1 MSSENKEF
9 YDLLDSIVNDQS
21 FDLELTPNQTPE
33 TIKCKQLSTAQL
45 KELIKAVVDSP
56 LTQSAFNSTA
66 SKVFKESIVSSPVPE
81 LNVVDRLLFL
91 IETRIQSLSPTSTVT
106 RDDKEIKLDFEQIK
120 QTLQKNIKEN
130 ANLFASKSVQHEKI
144 TVEVCVP
151 LLATETQLNEEL
163 YKNANINVED
173 ADQLRKVLGEAF
185 INEIA
190 KSIKTLT
197 IQDKTLDL
205 STVTFK
211 SRLKTVESLPASLI
225 QKVIEYIE
233 GYKKV
238 VDQALTVDGYLI
250 PIDGSLFSVR

>member
-9 YDLLDSIVNDQS
+9 YDLLNSVVNDET
-21 FDLELTPNQTPE
+21 FDLQLTPASE

-56 LTQSAFNSTA
+56 LTQSAFNTTA
-66 SKVFKESIVSSPVPE
+66 SKVFKDSLVSSPVSE
-81 LNVVDRLLFL
+81 LNVIDRLLFL

-106 RDDKEIKLDFEQIK
+106 REEKEIRIDFEKIK
-120 QTLQKNIKEN
+120 QALHKNIKEN
-130 ANLFASKSVQHEKI
+130 ANLFESKIVQHEKI
-144 TVEVCVP
+144 TVDVCVP
-151 LLATETQLNEEL
+151 PLVTETQLNEEL

-190 KSIKTLT
+190 KSIKSVT

-211 SRLKTVESLPASLI
+211 SRLKTIESLPASLI

-238 VDQALTVDGYLI
+238 IDKTLTVDGYLI